1 MKSLST
7 YINNISRTAPTDKT
21 MKGFFSNVGGDPIK
35 RTIDIINKLRNIK
48 DYGHNIDYCIN
59 LCMQFPVDFGM
70 HIRSRDNLHSKRYH
84 LYYTKNKKGTF
95 DWVEENGD
103 EYSNLDDNAS
113 TTAKNIAESL
123 YIVFSGDYI
132 VKPCFRDKNNNFK
145 DL

>member
-7 YINNISRTAPTDKT
+7 YINSISQTVPTGKT

-35 RTIDIINKLRNIK
+35 RTIDIVNKLRNIK
-48 DYGHNIDYCIN
+48 DIKDYKSNADYWLN

-70 HIRSRDNLHSKRYH
+70 HIYSRDKQYQ
-84 LYYTKNKKGTF
+84 LYYIKNKKGEF
-95 DWVEENGD
+95 DWVEKGSD
-103 EYSNLDDNAS
+103 EYSNYDDNAS
-113 TTAKNIAESL
+113 TSAKNIAESL

>member
-7 YINNISRTAPTDKT
+7 YINNISRTTPTEKI

-35 RTIDIINKLRNIK
+35 CTIDIIDKLRNIK
-48 DYGHNIDYCIN
+48 DYKRELDYCIN

-70 HIRSRDNLHSKRYH
+70 HIYSRDKQYQLHYI
-84 LYYTKNKKGTF
+84 KNKKGEF
-95 DWVEENGD
+95 DWVEKGSD
-103 EYSNLDDNAS
+103 EYSNYDDNAS
-113 TTAKNIAESL
+113 TSAKNIAESL

-132 VKPCFRDKNNNFK
+132 VKPCFRDKDNNFK